1 MCQLALPATA
11 AALGLC
17 LHLHGGEA
25 FVPALSASRTKT
37 SPFHASANTPSSS
50 SSSSSSSRRRG
61 RDGAGLL
68 KMAVQ
73 TPPPPTKPEFDD
85 GRVADEELLS
95 VIELAGRKAAAA
107 GFLPV
112 LGAKAKEEQDIMW
125 KLKVRRNF
133 LTQARERT
141 DRSVIERW

>member
-1 MCQLALPATA
+1 M
-11 AALGLC
+11 
-17 LHLHGGEA
+17 
-25 FVPALSASRTKT
+25 
-37 SPFHASANTPSSS
+37 
-50 SSSSSSSRRRG
+50 
-61 RDGAGLL
+61 L

-73 TPPPPTKPEFDD
+73 PPPPKTKPEFEE

-125 KLKVRRNF
+125 KLKVRYNF
-133 LTQARERT
+133 DSGEGESKNRPERHPT
-141 DRSVIERW
+141 C